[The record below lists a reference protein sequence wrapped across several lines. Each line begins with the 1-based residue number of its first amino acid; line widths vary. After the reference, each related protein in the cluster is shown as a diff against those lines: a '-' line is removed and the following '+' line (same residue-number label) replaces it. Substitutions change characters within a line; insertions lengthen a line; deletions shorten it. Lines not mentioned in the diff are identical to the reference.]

1 MRCFASSLALVMLI
15 GMSTGVSADDLHECT
30 DPDPQVRVAACTRVL
45 STNPSEFSALVNRA
59 IAYRISGDYVRAL
72 ADLETAMRMAPHY
85 GLYHERGM
93 VLARMGRNAAAL
105 RDFNVAL
112 RSNASLVQA
121 YFERAMVYEEIGQ
134 HELAKADIESAL
146 RRDVKFVAGL
156 YADRG
161 QRLMKEGHYD
171 KAIAACDQS
180 IDIYPNWPSTYFD
193 RGTAHEA
200 AGNRE
205 LAIADY
211 RKALQFQAIHELQR
225 RSQQSARERLAMLS
239 AG

>member
-161 QRLMKEGHYD
+161 QRLMKEGHYE
-171 KAIAACDQS
+171 KAIAPFAHPIETNPTGQS
-180 IDIYPNWPSTYFD
+180 PYSALATATEAG
-193 RGTAHEA
+193 GTPKLPIA
-200 AGNRE
+200 AS
-205 LAIADY
+205 
-211 RKALQFQAIHELQR
+211 RKALRFQPTT
-225 RSQQSARERLAMLS
+225 SCS
-239 AG
+239 AGPSNPRVND